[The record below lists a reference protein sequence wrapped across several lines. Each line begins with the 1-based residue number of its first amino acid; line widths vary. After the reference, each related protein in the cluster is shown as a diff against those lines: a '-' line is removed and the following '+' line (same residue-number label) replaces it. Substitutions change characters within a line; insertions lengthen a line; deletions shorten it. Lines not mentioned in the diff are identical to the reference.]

1 MSKYTRYQR
10 EDVTKLSLTETEIS
24 LIISGLDCLW
34 LDRGQQKT
42 RLNIAK
48 KLENDQRITNPDR
61 QEWEGQTLTEYWRT
75 EKDPRHD

>member
-1 MSKYTRYQR
+1 MSTYTKYQHK
-10 EDVTKLSLTETEIS
+10 DVTELSLTETEIS
-24 LIISGLDCLW
+24 LIISGLDSLW